1 MTRRRAHRVIR
12 MSHSIPISLVMIGQI
27 GSKRFIQTCRALRSL
42 NTVIS
47 RPVRVPRSR
56 RRVRARACDA
66 ECPTLP
72 HPIALVRPRS
82 PASRGVIPAHAPLDA
97 MAFSTATRSIAS
109 VHGYVSRVCIGRRA
123 SSCVVARRAS
133 CVDATMTEDISHA
146 HATTTRRRNRGRRRA
161 VAIEGVSRAR
171 SYLRCSEYRS
181 RDGAWRV
188 CVTREGYAHT
198 EKGSMSSCVYQM
210 SRAYDAFER

>member
-1 MTRRRAHRVIR
+1 MTRRRARRVIR
-12 MSHSIPISLVMIGQI
+12 MSRSIPISLVMIGQR
-27 GSKRFIQTCRALRSL
+27 GSKRFIRTYGALRSL

-123 SSCVVARRAS
+123 SRVGRRAS

-146 HATTTRRRNRGRRRA
+146 HATTTTTTRNRG
-161 VAIEGVSRAR
+161 
-171 SYLRCSEYRS
+171 
-181 RDGAWRV
+181 
-188 CVTREGYAHT
+188 
-198 EKGSMSSCVYQM
+198 
-210 SRAYDAFER
+210 